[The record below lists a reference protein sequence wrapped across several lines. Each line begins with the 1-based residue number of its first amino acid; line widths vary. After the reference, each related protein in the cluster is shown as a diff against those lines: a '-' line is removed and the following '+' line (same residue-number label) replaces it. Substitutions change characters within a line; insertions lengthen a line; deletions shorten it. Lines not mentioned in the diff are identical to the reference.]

1 MESVVTKQ
9 NSETN
14 TMRAHHLLQVDQELE
29 ISQSERDLRVIENLA
44 KFAVTDEQKV
54 RTCIESIMLHFT
66 I

>member
-1 MESVVTKQ
+1 MVTKQ

-29 ISQSERDLRVIENLA
+29 ISQSERDLRVTDNLA
-44 KFAVTDEQKV
+44 KSAVTDEQKV